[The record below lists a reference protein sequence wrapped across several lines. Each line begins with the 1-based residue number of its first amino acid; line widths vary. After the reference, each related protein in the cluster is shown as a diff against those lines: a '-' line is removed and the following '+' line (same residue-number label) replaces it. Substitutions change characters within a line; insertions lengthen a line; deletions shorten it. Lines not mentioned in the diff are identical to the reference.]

1 MANGWMYMCPRI
13 GRATVCVTT
22 STIAR
27 MPSSST
33 IPSSSAGRLRR
44 WHLCNNWAW
53 LWKYKNLRHFPFIHR
68 ILVLFTALFEIAFS
82 DHFERAAKLKVDASH
97 RRIIGCV
104 TKISRDVKGFFNAE
118 SVVLQKAP
126 SLLNLRNDFAETH

>member
-1 MANGWMYMCPRI
+1 MVNGWMYTCPGI

-27 MPSSST
+27 MLSST

-44 WHLCNNWAW
+44 WHLCNNWAR

-68 ILVLFTALFEIAFS
+68 ILVLFTALLEIAFS
-82 DHFERAAKLKVDASH
+82 DHFERATELKVDASH
-97 RRIIGCV
+97 RRIIGRV
-104 TKISRDVKGFFNAE
+104 TKIPRDAKGLFNAE

-126 SLLNLRNDFAETH
+126 SLLSLRN